1 MAANKYV
8 VAGGVAV
15 GVAAVGVGVV
25 YCRHDFAEAAAAGD
39 FERAERRAG
48 LLAINDLAPTAWMTF
63 ALVAVLLGMA
73 ALSLLHQ

>member
-25 YCRHDFAEAAAAGD
+25 YCRQDIAEAAAAGD

-63 ALVAVLLGMA
+63 ALVAVLLGMS
-73 ALSLLHQ
+73 ALSLLH

>member
-1 MAANKYV
+1 VAANKYV

-25 YCRHDFAEAAAAGD
+25 YCRQDFAEAAAAGD

-63 ALVAVLLGMA
+63 ALVAVLLGMS
-73 ALSLLHQ
+73 ALSLLH